1 MTKENNSEQANKRTS
16 INKSNNSFVFISR
29 TGKPVN
35 RSYADKCCLVHT
47 EYAYSV
53 KKKKTD
59 RFYQAAAAL
68 NRALGR
74 FCGWMS
80 LSSHTVNCEMIK
92 IAVHSSDPKGHH
104 FDCVLQFVNHE
115 TLTYDAIININIYRR
130 TILDQ
135 IEVIHTHKTR

>member
-1 MTKENNSEQANKRTS
+1 MHIQSK
-16 INKSNNSFVFISR
+16 
-29 TGKPVN
+29 
-35 RSYADKCCLVHT
+35 
-47 EYAYSV
+47 

-68 NRALGR
+68 HRALGR

>member
-53 KKKKTD
+53 KKKKPTGFIRQPLRCTELWVD
-59 RFYQAAAAL
+59 
-68 NRALGR
+68 
-74 FCGWMS
+74 
-80 LSSHTVNCEMIK
+80 
-92 IAVHSSDPKGHH
+92 
-104 FDCVLQFVNHE
+104 FVAGCHCPR
-115 TLTYDAIININIYRR
+115 TL
-130 TILDQ
+130 
-135 IEVIHTHKTR
+135 